1 MDSRNCPISSA
12 VLRLYCPMRLA
23 SRCITKKSTSN
34 SARANTASPPICMKI
49 RSLSDAISASCRCR
63 SSCTLP
69 SICRTSCCNCRLS
82 MAFLPASLSVCSE
95 SNLSCRF
102 CSAITWLLSEW
113 SMAVADVGV
122 SSSFLPNKP
131 RNPLRFGL
139 RAASSALFRAM
150 AGTLSA
156 ICLWRVFCRRYSAA
170 RSFSCDSLF
179 ASILRRLSIP
189 FCSERNTLRKE
200 HSVLSITI
208 RCKWYSSLS
217 LSVHSMTVSPRN
229 ESPAICML
237 SRLMLFRSPL
247 VVLFFCSSSSSVCC
261 SLWKVYAASS
271 TSRNMDI

>member
-1 MDSRNCPISSA
+1 MWAYRP
-12 VLRLYCPMRLA
+12 
-23 SRCITKKSTSN
+23 
-34 SARANTASPPICMKI
+34 
-49 RSLSDAISASCRCR
+49 
-63 SSCTLP
+63 
-69 SICRTSCCNCRLS
+69 
-82 MAFLPASLSVCSE
+82 
-95 SNLSCRF
+95 LSC
-102 CSAITWLLSEW
+102 
-113 SMAVADVGV
+113 
-122 SSSFLPNKP
+122 PNKL

-229 ESPAICML
+229 ESPATLHVEPVDALPQPVGCIILLFKQFQCML
-237 SRLMLFRSPL
+237 FVMESI
-247 VVLFFCSSSSSVCC
+247 CSQQHQQEYGYIACCNQYSV
-261 SLWKVYAASS
+261 
-271 TSRNMDI
+271 